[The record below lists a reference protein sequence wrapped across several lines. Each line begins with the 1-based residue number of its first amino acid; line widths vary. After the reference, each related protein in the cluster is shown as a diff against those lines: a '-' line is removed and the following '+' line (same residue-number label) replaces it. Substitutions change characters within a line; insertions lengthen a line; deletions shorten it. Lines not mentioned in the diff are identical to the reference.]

1 MKLDEIL
8 DIDYV
13 FWKGE
18 FLDWCFGILSN
29 RWYF

>member
-18 FLDWCFGILSN
+18 FLDWCFGIL
-29 RWYF
+29 